1 MRALVSASDV
11 VAVLTAHIDRVHDA
25 ARRLGCSGD
34 EAFEVTRTASA
45 ALIDDLA
52 QQPETVGDLVGGL
65 YARGRATA
73 TKVRRG
79 GGAPVSYDA
88 SGTMLDDAE
97 TAEVEAA
104 LFDLPERRR
113 LGVLLVDAYALTV
126 DQAAV
131 GLGLDAAETAR
142 TVALGRLALV
152 ADLDGG
158 AAQSLLGHDVA
169 VGDLGQLADG
179 SAPAGGRF
187 ATLRRHVASCAVC
200 AEVLAAETRGRAL
213 GASLPIHAP
222 SDEDR
227 ADLLA
232 RASSRAST
240 VLPAAEEVQAE
251 LAGER
256 DDPPLIPAFVIVL
269 ALVVAL
275 LLGAGL
281 GLLLHGGRN
290 DSTAT
295 VSATTPVTSTSTPGT
310 STPAPTLLTTSTTPP
325 PTTQSQVPTSSAAPR
340 SSAPVAP
347 STTAPPA
354 AATITLRPASGPSGS
369 TILLHGS
376 GFPPATLVTVTYSH
390 RSGTGNDQTATV
402 DGQGRFTAR
411 ITADDPSK
419 PAGLLTPAVDDSGPH
434 TVTATDG
441 SSQATATFDQT
452 S

>member
-11 VAVLTAHIDRVHDA
+11 VAVLTAHVDRVHDA

-52 QQPETVGDLVGGL
+52 QQPETVIDLVGGL

-73 TKVRRG
+73 STVRRG
-79 GGAPVSYDA
+79 GGAPVSYD
-88 SGTMLDDAE
+88 GTDTLLDEAE

-113 LGVLLVDAYALTV
+113 LGVLLVDAYALTI

-142 TVALGRLALV
+142 TVALGRLGLV
-152 ADLDGG
+152 ADLDRG
-158 AAQSLLGHDVA
+158 AAPSLLGHDVA

-179 SAPAGGRF
+179 TAPAGGRF
-187 ATLRRHVASCAVC
+187 ATLRRHVSSCAVC

-213 GASLPIHAP
+213 AAALPIHGP

-240 VLPAAEEVQAE
+240 VLPSAEEVQAE

-256 DDPPLIPAFVIVL
+256 ADPPLIPAFVIVL
-269 ALVVAL
+269 ALAVAL
-275 LLGAGL
+275 VLGVGL
-281 GLLLHGGRN
+281 GLLLHGGSSN
-290 DSTAT
+290 ASASLSPTTTAAAPTVTAT
-295 VSATTPVTSTSTPGT
+295 PSPTSSSLPATTAPTSTSPTPLT
-310 STPAPTLLTTSTTPP
+310 SSRTPASSSPV
-325 PTTQSQVPTSSAAPR
+325 PTTT
-340 SSAPVAP
+340 
-347 STTAPPA
+347 TTA
-354 AATITLRPASGPSGS
+354 TTTGTMTLSPRSGPSGS
-369 TILLHGS
+369 TIAVRGS
-376 GFPPATLVTVTYSH
+376 GFPPSSLVTVVYPH
-390 RSGTGNDQTATV
+390 DHGGANDQTATV
-402 DGQGRFTAR
+402 DSEGTFTAM
-411 ITADDPSK
+411 ITANDPSR
-419 PAGLLTPAVDDSGPH
+419 PAGLLSPAVDNSGPH

-441 SSQATATFDQT
+441 STRATATFTQT

>member
-1 MRALVSASDV
+1 LVSASDV
-11 VAVLTAHIDRVHDA
+11 VAVLTAHVDRVHDA

-52 QQPETVGDLVGGL
+52 QQPETVVDLVGGL

-73 TKVRRG
+73 STVRRG
-79 GGAPVSYDA
+79 GGAPVSYE
-88 SGTMLDDAE
+88 GTGTLLDEAE

-142 TVALGRLALV
+142 TVALGRLGLV
-152 ADLDGG
+152 ADVDGG
-158 AAQSLLGHDVA
+158 AAPSLLGHDVA

-187 ATLRRHVASCAVC
+187 ATLRRHVSSCAVC

-213 GASLPIHAP
+213 AASLPIHAP
-222 SDEDR
+222 SDDDR

-232 RASSRAST
+232 RASSRAAT
-240 VLPAAEEVQAE
+240 VLPTWEEVQAE

-256 DDPPLIPAFVIVL
+256 NDPPLIPAFVIVL
-269 ALVVAL
+269 ALAVAL
-275 LLGAGL
+275 VLGVGL
-281 GLLLHGGRN
+281 GVLLHGGN
-290 DSTAT
+290 SDGTAS
-295 VSATTPVTSTSTPGT
+295 V
-310 STPAPTLLTTSTTPP
+310 STTNPAASPTEP
-325 PTTQSQVPTSSAAPR
+325 PTPTPTSPSTLATPTVTTSSAATLSTSAAPTT
-340 SSAPVAP
+340 SAPVAP
-347 STTAPPA
+347 TTTTTPA
-354 AATITLRPASGPSGS
+354 AAITLRPSSGPSGS
-369 TILLHGS
+369 TIMLRGS
-376 GFPPATLVTVTYSH
+376 GFPPSTLVTVTYSH
-390 RSGTGNDQTATV
+390 HHGGENDQTATV
-402 DGQGRFTAR
+402 DSRGRFSAT
-411 ITADDPSK
+411 ITANDPSQ
-419 PAGLLTPAVDDSGPH
+419 PAGLLSPPVDNSGPH

-441 SSQATATFDQT
+441 TAQATATFTQT
-452 S
+452 T

>member
-11 VAVLTAHIDRVHDA
+11 VAVLTEHVDRVHDA

-45 ALIDDLA
+45 GLIDDLA

-65 YARGRATA
+65 YARGRTSATRL
-73 TKVRRG
+73 RRG

-88 SGTMLDDAE
+88 TGTMLDRAE
-97 TAEVEAA
+97 TADVEAA

-158 AAQSLLGHDVA
+158 DAPSLLGHDVA

-213 GASLPIHAP
+213 VAALPIHAP
-222 SDEDR
+222 DEEDR

-240 VLPAAEEVQAE
+240 VLPSADEVQAE
-251 LAGER
+251 LAGELAG
-256 DDPPLIPAFVIVL
+256 PPLIPA
-269 ALVVAL
+269 
-275 LLGAGL
+275 
-281 GLLLHGGRN
+281 
-290 DSTAT
+290 
-295 VSATTPVTSTSTPGT
+295 
-310 STPAPTLLTTSTTPP
+310 
-325 PTTQSQVPTSSAAPR
+325 
-340 SSAPVAP
+340 
-347 STTAPPA
+347 
-354 AATITLRPASGPSGS
+354 
-369 TILLHGS
+369 
-376 GFPPATLVTVTYSH
+376 
-390 RSGTGNDQTATV
+390 
-402 DGQGRFTAR
+402 
-411 ITADDPSK
+411 
-419 PAGLLTPAVDDSGPH
+419 
-434 TVTATDG
+434 
-441 SSQATATFDQT
+441 
-452 S
+452 